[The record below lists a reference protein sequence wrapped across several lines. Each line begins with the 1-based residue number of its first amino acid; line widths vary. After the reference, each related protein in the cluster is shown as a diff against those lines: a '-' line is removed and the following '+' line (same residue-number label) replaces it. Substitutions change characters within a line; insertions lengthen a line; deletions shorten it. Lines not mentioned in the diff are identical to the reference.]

1 MPIYNED
8 GSIAIRDDLYLGTSI
23 RSANGLRGM
32 FAALELTGRPVI
44 VKPNWFCDL
53 PGQYTDAKTFE
64 MVLDALD
71 GEVIVVEGHSM
82 LRNDGSK
89 RITGANARDEWDWVC
104 EQETEYLRRL
114 GLSEVME
121 KYGTEY
127 VNVTDE
133 VWNGRI
139 VDPETVKSKLS
150 ETYGPLANDELYGVM
165 PQKLADLAGTPLISL
180 ARLKIPG
187 SDTRVPSLSLKNMFG
202 LLPDP
207 DRSGYHT
214 NLVDTV
220 IDINLLYAIYFPIIG
235 AVEGIHYAVSPGENA
250 EHEAPWGNYDIIE
263 RPGYAAIGAKA
274 SEADI
279 LTLLATNEALI
290 EGAFYREVA
299 ERYESWDVMLPL
311 EARRFVPE
319 ISP

>member
-32 FAALELTGRPVI
+32 FAALELTGRRVI
-44 VKPNWFCDL
+44 LKPNWFCDL
-53 PGQYTDAKTFE
+53 PGQYTDAKTLE

-71 GEVIVVEGHSM
+71 GDVTIVEGHSM

-89 RITGANARDEWDWVC
+89 RITGANARDEWDWIR
-104 EQETEYLRRL
+104 EQEAEYLRRL

-121 KYGTEY
+121 KYGAEY

-133 VWNGRI
+133 VWSGR
-139 VDPETVKSKLS
+139 VVGPDAVKAKLS
-150 ETYGPLANDELYGVM
+150 ERGLAIEELYGVM
-165 PQKLADLAGTPLISL
+165 PERLADLAGTPLMSL

-187 SDTRVPSLSLKNMFG
+187 SETRVPSLSLKNMFG
-202 LLPDP
+202 LVPDP
-207 DRSGYHT
+207 DRSEYHD
-214 NLVDTV
+214 NLISAV
-220 IDINLLYAIYFPIIG
+220 IDINSLYAAFFPIYG
-235 AVEGIHYAVSPGENA
+235 AVEGVHHAISPDDSGEY
-250 EHEAPWGNYDIIE
+250 EAPWGRYDIIE
-263 RPGYAAIGAKA
+263 RPGYAAVGAKA
-274 SEADI
+274 SETDI
-279 LTLLATNEALI
+279 LTLLATNEELI
-290 EGAFYREVA
+290 EDEFYREVA
-299 ERYESWDVMLPL
+299 ERYEKWDVMLPL